1 MLVLPLL
8 LNVVN
13 SMMRAAVALLNLTLP
28 HSIVVDLS
36 GATRMCDYVHG
47 LFLTFAPAPFP
58 QHMVGHHIGNR
69 KNYDVAGFNVHLTV
83 MFPVLRPLDVNSM

>member
-1 MLVLPLL
+1 MLPLL

-28 HSIVVDLS
+28 YWIVVDLS
-36 GATRMCDYVHG
+36 GVTRMCDYVHG

-58 QHMVGHHIGNR
+58 WHMVGHHIGNL